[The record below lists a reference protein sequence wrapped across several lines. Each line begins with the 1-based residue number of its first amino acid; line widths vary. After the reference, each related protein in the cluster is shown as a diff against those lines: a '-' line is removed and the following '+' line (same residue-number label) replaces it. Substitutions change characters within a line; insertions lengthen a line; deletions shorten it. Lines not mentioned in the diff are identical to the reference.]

1 MSESIILKKCGVRF
15 TPPALIVTYTNDVG
29 KLHRRTM
36 PLRNFNKNSGV
47 SRIVQE
53 MKENKRHEKYLRH
66 MSPLQ
71 LEKLIMILHDRLNG
85 ISLDECVM
93 RNKGLDTV
101 DPEEDLNKLDDVT
114 LKRKKEIMDA
124 TFEKNRKKREDPD
137 FKYDVEV
144 DFEQGAIESCEWD
157 SDKESDEEF

>member
-1 MSESIILKKCGVRF
+1 
-15 TPPALIVTYTNDVG
+15 
-29 KLHRRTM
+29 
-36 PLRNFNKNSGV
+36 
-47 SRIVQE
+47 
-53 MKENKRHEKYLRH
+53 